1 MKILLCSLI
10 IIVSLIRVQ
19 TQNPYFTSPILD
31 SVSNWGLGG
40 EQFLPEDSVTAVGLK
55 QQLIRRYHY
64 LEYIKTMYRE
74 LKEVYT
80 RLEFVSTMEKKLK
93 FSFIGNILT
102 MRHCLI
108 MGSAV
113 AFLVLMEN

>member
-10 IIVSLIRVQ
+10 ITVSLIRVQ
-19 TQNPYFTSPILD
+19 TQNPYYTSPILD
-31 SVSNWGLGG
+31 SLGG
-40 EQFLPEDSVTAVGLK
+40 EQFLPEDIVTAVGLK

-80 RLEFVSTMEKKLK
+80 RLEFVSTMEKK
-93 FSFIGNILT
+93 I
-102 MRHCLI
+102 
-108 MGSAV
+108 
-113 AFLVLMEN
+113 